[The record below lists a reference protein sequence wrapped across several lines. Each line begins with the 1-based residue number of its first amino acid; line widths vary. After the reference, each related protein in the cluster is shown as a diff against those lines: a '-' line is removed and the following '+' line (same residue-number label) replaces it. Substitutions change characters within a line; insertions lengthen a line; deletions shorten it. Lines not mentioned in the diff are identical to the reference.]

1 MSVFLIPFILIGPG
15 VHFGSPLNIILAVAD
30 GAVTSSEKTV
40 RMSPSFC
47 RQEPLPDDEAEQ
59 RELYEV
65 YALVYIVEQPDV
77 GRHLVSCIKVSEPYH
92 QRKERVTCTQ
102 WYLFNDFC
110 IEPIE
115 KVHKQVCDEKSNVTV
130 EPLFQSHP
138 KKLGKGGHS
147 RRVGGGGGRG
157 S

>member
-1 MSVFLIPFILIGPG
+1 MVPLLHLKRLRI
-15 VHFGSPLNIILAVAD
+15 SP
-30 GAVTSSEKTV
+30 T
-40 RMSPSFC
+40 FC
-47 RQEPLPDDEAEQ
+47 HQEPLPDDEAEQ

-65 YALVYIVEQPDV
+65 YALVYIIEQPDV

-115 KVHKQVCDEKSNVTV
+115 KVHKQICDEKSNVTV

-138 KKLGKGGHS
+138 EKLGKGGRN
-147 RRVGGGGGRG
+147 RRVGVRESPAHGQRCSYMGTGN
-157 S
+157 SKISLKKWS

>member
-1 MSVFLIPFILIGPG
+1 MRI
-15 VHFGSPLNIILAVAD
+15 
-30 GAVTSSEKTV
+30 
-40 RMSPSFC
+40 SPSFC
-47 RQEPLPDDEAEQ
+47 HQEPLPDDEVEQ

-65 YALVYIVEQPDV
+65 YALVYIIEQPDV

-115 KVHKQVCDEKSNVTV
+115 KVHKQICDEKSNVTV

-138 KKLGKGGHS
+138 EKLGKGG
-147 RRVGGGGGRG
+147 RNRKGGGGGGRMVRG
-157 S
+157 AVTWELGTARFHSKNGLNFRSKCKRRKKRPVINC